1 MMSIV
6 KLMFSFVDSPS
17 PLWIIG
23 VIVAVI
29 VIILFVFV
37 IFGLI
42 CYLLV
47 RSAGEYDT

>member
-1 MMSIV
+1 MSVINLV
-6 KLMFSFVDSPS
+6 FPNVDSPS

-23 VIVAVI
+23 VIMAAI
-29 VIILFVFV
+29 VIILFVLV

-42 CYLLV
+42 CYLYV